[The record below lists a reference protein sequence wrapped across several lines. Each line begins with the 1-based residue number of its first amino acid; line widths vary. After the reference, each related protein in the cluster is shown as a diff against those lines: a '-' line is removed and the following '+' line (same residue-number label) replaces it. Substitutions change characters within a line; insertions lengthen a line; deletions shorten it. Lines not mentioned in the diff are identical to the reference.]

1 LNFSLAAGDGDVR
14 EGFGVRRERRFVEV
28 LTFRGAILETNA
40 AGETTEA
47 SSKRGEIP
55 EMTSLRPKDSA
66 GKAAKPTSRRS
77 LLLPKSSQL
86 KSRQT
91 SIRIGERGTPAGLF
105 P

>member
-14 EGFGVRRERRFVEV
+14 EGFGVRREWRFVDV

-40 AGETTEA
+40 ADEA
-47 SSKRGEIP
+47 TDVSPKSSEIL
-55 EMTSLRPKDSA
+55 ELTSLRPKDSA

-91 SIRIGERGTPAGLF
+91 SIRIGELRSPDASF
-105 P
+105 R